1 MPSASSKLA
10 LPSPLIVPIAALN
23 MALPP
28 APPRSPSPFVVP
40 PAVLTMAAS
49 SLHQQVFTA
58 GVHSAAS
65 SLHDRM
71 LSMAA
76 PVGASD
82 KTPAAPPQ
90 QVFTA
95 GGSAAASA
103 PAGTAPG
110 AEEAAGSARGGGRR
124 ERGAEMEV
132 VLAENE
138 ALKQAIRRFEEEVLS
153 HDDL

>member
-1 MPSASSKLA
+1 
-10 LPSPLIVPIAALN
+10 
-23 MALPP
+23 
-28 APPRSPSPFVVP
+28 
-40 PAVLTMAAS
+40 MAAS

-65 SLHDRM
+65 SLHPV
-71 LSMAA
+71 LSAAA

-95 GGSAAASA
+95 SGSAASSA

-110 AEEAAGSARGGGRR
+110 AEEAAVSARGGGRR

>member
-1 MPSASSKLA
+1 
-10 LPSPLIVPIAALN
+10 
-23 MALPP
+23 
-28 APPRSPSPFVVP
+28 
-40 PAVLTMAAS
+40 MAAS

-65 SLHDRM
+65 SL
-71 LSMAA
+71 SAAA